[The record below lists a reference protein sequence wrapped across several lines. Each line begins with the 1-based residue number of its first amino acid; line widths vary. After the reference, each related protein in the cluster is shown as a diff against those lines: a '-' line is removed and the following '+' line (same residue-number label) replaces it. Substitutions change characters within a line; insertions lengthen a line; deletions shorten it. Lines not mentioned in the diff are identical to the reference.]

1 MTTLSIVDVRLN
13 NLTSFSLPLLK
24 IIVGITGASGVIYGH
39 RLLEILASMKIE
51 THLIVSKSAELVIG
65 EEMVVTSDSFKKIA
79 THWYDESNLSAP
91 VASGSYKIDAMVIA
105 PCSMKTAAGI
115 ANGYAENLILR
126 SADVVIKQQKKLI
139 LVPRETPF
147 SSIHLRNMSTLAKHG
162 VTILPASPGFYSR
175 PQTINDMVD
184 FVVGKVLDSLEIE
197 HALYT
202 RWNERR

>member
-1 MTTLSIVDVRLN
+1 M
-13 NLTSFSLPLLK
+13 K

-126 SADVVIKQQKKLI
+126 SADVVIKQQKK
-139 LVPRETPF
+139 
-147 SSIHLRNMSTLAKHG
+147 
-162 VTILPASPGFYSR
+162 
-175 PQTINDMVD
+175 
-184 FVVGKVLDSLEIE
+184 
-197 HALYT
+197 
-202 RWNERR
+202 

>member
-1 MTTLSIVDVRLN
+1 M
-13 NLTSFSLPLLK
+13 K